1 MYAQSRKIGKT
12 NNFKILGSKK
22 MEGLK
27 QDSQNQ
33 LRSQDRLYEGQK
45 KKEKRN
51 ITEKTIGT

>member
-1 MYAQSRKIGKT
+1 MYAQSRKTGKT

-33 LRSQDRLYEGQK
+33 LRSHM
-45 KKEKRN
+45 
-51 ITEKTIGT
+51 TEENLSFHDN